1 MKLSIFTQHGALN
14 STPVFDAFRKGAEKL
29 GYTVVEND
37 READVYVIWSILWSG
52 RMSSNQEL
60 YRYATTIGKPIIIL
74 EVGGLKRGETWRIGL
89 NHVNRLGTFNNDTN
103 LEIERS
109 KKLGIFLKPW
119 RQTGKHILICGQHTQ
134 SEQWRNRAIPELWIE
149 DLVKKIK
156 LVSTREIIVRPH
168 PRDTKWV
175 HRIKDKTIKIQLP
188 QKLTNT
194 YDSYNHDDDFKDAW
208 CVINPTS
215 NTGIQAA
222 IAGIPVFCD
231 KDSLAFDVGN
241 YDVLTIEQPSMPD
254 RTEWLEKLCHTEWT
268 VEEIGH
274 GIPLSRIFNKRLD
287 IR

>member
-1 MKLSIFTQHGALN
+1 MKLSIFTQHSALN

-37 READVYVIWSILWSG
+37 READVYVIWSMLWSG
-52 RMSSNQEL
+52 RMSANQEL
-60 YRYATTIGKPIIIL
+60 YRYAITIGKPIIIL

-89 NHVNRLGTFNNDTN
+89 NHVNRLGTFNNDNN

-119 RQTGKHILICGQHTQ
+119 RQTGNHILICGQHTQ

-175 HRIKDKTIKIQLP
+175 QRIKDKTIKIQLP
-188 QKLTNT
+188 KKLTNT

-241 YDVLTIEQPSMPD
+241 YDISTIEQPAMPD

-268 VEEIGH
+268 VEEIGQ
-274 GIPLSRIFNKRLD
+274 GTPLSRIFNKRLD